1 MALSQSNV
9 IEKMVFPTSFVT
21 SRSEAMRQ
29 SHKNKIVKK
38 KIVIASGARQSKP
51 IIPNNIAMPHLVAR
65 KIIRRIRCIQK
76 I

>member
-29 SHKNKIVKK
+29 SPKN
-38 KIVIASGARQSKP
+38 KIVIASEARQSKP
-51 IIPNNIAMPHLVAR
+51 VIPNEIVTSHLVAR